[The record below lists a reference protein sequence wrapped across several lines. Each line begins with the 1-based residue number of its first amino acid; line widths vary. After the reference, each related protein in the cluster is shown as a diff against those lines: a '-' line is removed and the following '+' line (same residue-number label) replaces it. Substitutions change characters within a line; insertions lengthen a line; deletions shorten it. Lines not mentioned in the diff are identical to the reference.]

1 MKVLIYNIGFRYTD
15 FIMLGKE
22 IKKKKRM
29 DTLLTFVFLG
39 LLHLGELGITALA
52 TQKSSTEVLLVGG

>member
-1 MKVLIYNIGFRYTD
+1 MKVLIYNIGFRYAD
-15 FIMLGKE
+15 FIILGKE

-52 TQKSSTEVLLVGG
+52 TQKSST

>member
-15 FIMLGKE
+15 FIILGKE
-22 IKKKKRM
+22 IKLKKNVH
-29 DTLLTFVFLG
+29 TAHFYFLG
-39 LLHLGELGITALA
+39 LLDLGELGITALA

>member
-15 FIMLGKE
+15 FIILGKE
-22 IKKKKRM
+22 INKKK
-29 DTLLTFVFLG
+29 TNGHTAHFYFLG

>member
-15 FIMLGKE
+15 FIILGKE
-22 IKKKKRM
+22 IKKKRI
-29 DTLLTFVFLG
+29 DSLVTFVFLG